1 MGPRLK
7 LVSCLILGFC
17 LCLAE
22 ADRGHREKRQISQG
36 AIREY
41 VRRALDEAN
50 QELLQQKALDK
61 LMVDQGISF
70 DIMFN

>member
-1 MGPRLK
+1 MGPQLK
-7 LVSCLILGFC
+7 LVSCLIFGFC
-17 LCLAE
+17 LCLAQE
-22 ADRGHREKRQISQG
+22 NRGHREKRQISHG
-36 AIREY
+36 VIREY

-61 LMVDQGISF
+61 LMVDQGTSS